1 MNSVLLQFLFGAGCI
16 AIGYVTGLSMS
27 WREYKL
33 AGKAFAGPSLPH
45 TEKKQALWLI
55 VVALMAVV
63 STVYASVQTVRQSE
77 CNQEFRQSLIARSA
91 IATENQRHLD
101 DMMNAVAQSISNPQP
116 DSRERARIAILDYQ
130 RWAKTAEQRR
140 AENPISDPVCGIR

>member
-33 AGKAFAGPSLPH
+33 GDKAFAAPSLPR

-63 STVYASVQTVRQSE
+63 STAYAGVQTVRQAE
-77 CNQEFRQSLIARSA
+77 CNREFRQSLVARSA
-91 IATENQRHLD
+91 ITVDNQRHLD
-101 DMMNAVAQSISNPQP
+101 DMMNAVAESISNPQP
-116 DSRERARIAILDYQ
+116 DSRDRARLAILDYQ
-130 RWAKTAEQRR
+130 RWAKTAEKRR
-140 AENPISDPVCGIR
+140 AENPITDPVCGAR